1 MEFQEARHN
10 KYQLLDMILSLM
22 GFSTHLLQIPLRRL
36 LRQQTFN
43 LTLVDLSIEYD
54 LEVVRQNAGRC
65 GLVIL

>member
-22 GFSTHLLQIPLRRL
+22 GFSAHLLQIPLRRL

-43 LTLVDLSIEYD
+43 FTLVDLSIEYD